1 MDGRY
6 LMAAVAFIAF
16 VAILLLSIR
25 SWRRRAADQSELYDM
40 PAEGLV
46 GEQPDEIFVGHYV
59 STTPAD
65 EPLERVIA
73 HGLGHR
79 GLASVGVWNTGVL
92 IERRG
97 EADLAI
103 LVSQLRGVRREQAT
117 IDRTVEADG
126 LIAVDWQLGSANLT
140 TNLRIV
146 DGDARTKLF
155 DQINDLIKKK
165 AAND

>member
-6 LMAAVAFIAF
+6 TMALVAFAAF
-16 VAILLLSIR
+16 LGVLLLAIR
-25 SWRRRAADQSELYDM
+25 SWKRRAGDQASVIDM

-46 GEQPDEIFVGHYV
+46 GAAPDELFIGHYV
-59 STTPAD
+59 STTPTD
-65 EPLERVIA
+65 EPLERVVA

-79 GLASVGVWNTGVL
+79 GLASIGVTPAGII

-117 IDRTVEADG
+117 IDRVVEADG
-126 LIAVDWQLGSANLT
+126 LVAIDWQLGETALT

-146 DGDARTKLF
+146 DGDARAKLF
-155 DQINDLIKKK
+155 NQINELKEGNK
-165 AAND
+165 